1 MRYSNII
8 KKTKKPPQFKYEY
21 KLLLDRDLSIP
32 VSVPRLLPDLT
43 VYMSKSTGVLWEGGT
58 ARPSRTP
65 EFSPDF

>member
-21 KLLLDRDLSIP
+21 KLLLDRDLNIP
-32 VSVPRLLPDLT
+32 VSLLRLLPDLT
-43 VYMSKSTGVLWEGGT
+43 VYNSNSTGVLWEGGT
-58 ARPSRTP
+58 ARPSQAP

>member
-32 VSVPRLLPDLT
+32 VSVPILLPDLT
-43 VYMSKSTGVLWEGGT
+43 VYMSKSTGVL
-58 ARPSRTP
+58 
-65 EFSPDF
+65 